1 MLEKIAVDEKER
13 MVIDF
18 HVNTIFSQLD
28 TLRGKYKKQKRSINW
43 IGSAWKWLA
52 GNPDAADWDNV
63 LRSEQSIIENNNHQY
78 VINDRLFKA
87 SQETISKV
95 NAMVARFHNEVN
107 ATNVEKFINQI
118 LRQIMVIK
126 EEVNEVMRA
135 AQMAK
140 GGIVNSNVL
149 DREEIHR
156 IIDEIATLPYSNEL
170 EAIEYADPRVCTNGS
185 MILYVLSLPKTYRLT
200 RCWLMRKRHMGSPN
214 HACESTT
221 IPCVRKRA

>member
-1 MLEKIAVDEKER
+1 
-13 MVIDF
+13 
-18 HVNTIFSQLD
+18 
-28 TLRGKYKKQKRSINW
+28 
-43 IGSAWKWLA
+43 
-52 GNPDAADWDNV
+52 
-63 LRSEQSIIENNNHQY
+63 
-78 VINDRLFKA
+78 
-87 SQETISKV
+87 
-95 NAMVARFHNEVN
+95 
-107 ATNVEKFINQI
+107 
-118 LRQIMVIK
+118 MVIK

-200 RCWLMRKRHMGSPN
+200 RCWLMRKRHMASPN